1 MDLLPD
7 PKLVNS
13 FYGNQGVPENRAE
26 LIAKNYYKKYVMLKE
41 FQQGKTISLYH
52 EKMRQ
57 SKLIIYSLIET
68 AKANDI
74 DSEKYLK
81 SVPVIYIGKPSSSWR

>member
-1 MDLLPD
+1 MLSHVSNRSVVKMDLLPD

-52 EKMRQ
+52 EKN
-57 SKLIIYSLIET
+57 E
-68 AKANDI
+68 AK
-74 DSEKYLK
+74 
-81 SVPVIYIGKPSSSWR
+81 